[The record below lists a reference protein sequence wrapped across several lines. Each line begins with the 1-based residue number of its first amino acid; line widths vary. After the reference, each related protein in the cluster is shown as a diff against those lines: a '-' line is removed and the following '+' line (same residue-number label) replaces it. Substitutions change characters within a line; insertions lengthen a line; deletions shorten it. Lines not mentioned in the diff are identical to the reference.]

1 MKQNTRPRASL
12 LTEKILTFA
21 YMITRVNQFIEDVR
35 NLRVALVG
43 ETIID
48 EFVSVH
54 YEGHSMKSACPV
66 YKLSESTTEIQQ
78 GGTSAIA
85 NHLKDFVKEVTLFTN
100 TNREIVKTRYID
112 QFDHK
117 KHVEINKF
125 DTSGFGEV
133 TIDTNNYD
141 LVIVA
146 DFGHGFCD
154 KLNIN
159 DGFHLMCQTNSNNF
173 GFNRISKWKNYR
185 KRSVSLD
192 LREASL
198 QMNKN
203 IVDTQSDILELYD
216 YEINSDLL
224 FVTLGSKGSA
234 FCNGVSVGH
243 QQSFPSE
250 IVDTIGAGDTFL
262 AFACLQAAVQPEISE
277 LIVPSLAASLST
289 TWLCNEKSVT
299 QESLRNH
306 AAQFV

>member
-1 MKQNTRPRASL
+1 MLN
-12 LTEKILTFA
+12 KIH
-21 YMITRVNQFIEDVR
+21 QFIDDVKD
-35 NLRVALVG
+35 LRVALVG

-48 EFVSVH
+48 EFIYVH

-66 YKLSESTTEIQQ
+66 YKLADGKNQVQ
-78 GGTSAIA
+78 LGGTTAIA
-85 NHLKDFVKEVTLFTN
+85 NHLKDFVKDITLFTN
-100 TNREIVKTRYID
+100 SGNEIVKTRYID
-112 QFDHK
+112 QFDSK

-125 DTSGFGEV
+125 DTSDFKELV
-133 TIDTNNYD
+133 IDTKDYD
-141 LVIVA
+141 LVLVA

-154 KLNIN
+154 KLTIN

-173 GFNRISKWKNYR
+173 GFNRISKWRNHR

-203 IVDTQSDILELYD
+203 ILDTQKDILDLYN
-216 YEINSDLL
+216 YEINSEILY
-224 FVTLGSKGSA
+224 VTLGSKGSA
-234 FCNGVSVGH
+234 FCDGEKVGH
-243 QQSFPSE
+243 QSSFPSE

-262 AFACLQAAVQPEISE
+262 AFACLQAAIGGPITE

-299 QESLRNH
+299 KESLIQH
-306 AAQFV
+306 ATQFL